1 MQPTAMLSEHYEALR
16 AYVLARNDSGLQLG
30 QGVLMARG
38 MAAWI
43 EVVEELVPPVRSA
56 PSPSSDRLNIP
67 LLVQSEVIQVMGEA
81 VMTLVCRGSL

>member
-1 MQPTAMLSEHYEALR
+1 MQPTAMLSEHYETLR
-16 AYVLARNDSGLQLG
+16 AYVLAQNGSGPRLG

-43 EVVEELVPPVRSA
+43 AVVGELIPPVRSA
-56 PSPSSDRLNIP
+56 PSPSGEAVSVP
-67 LLVQSEVIQVMGEA
+67 LLLQNDVIQLIGEA

>member
-1 MQPTAMLSEHYEALR
+1 MQSPAMLSEHYETLR
-16 AYVLARNDSGLQLG
+16 AYVLSRNGSGPRLG

-43 EVVEELVPPVRSA
+43 EVLGELIRPERSA
-56 PSPSSDRLNIP
+56 PSGEVMSVPAF
-67 LLVQSEVIQVMGEA
+67 VQSEVIQLMGEA

>member
-1 MQPTAMLSEHYEALR
+1 MQPPAMLSEHYETLR
-16 AYVLARNDSGLQLG
+16 AYVLARNGSGPRLG

-43 EVVEELVPPVRSA
+43 EVVGELIRPVRSA
-56 PSPSSDRLNIP
+56 PSGEAVSIP
-67 LLVQSEVIQVMGEA
+67 LLVQSDVIQLMGEA